1 MKLKALVILLLG
13 TTITNY
19 VLATEKPTASHK
31 SVINYYMDS
40 YMNSDYKKLK
50 AVLSEDAVFT
60 SNRDVR
66 VIKHKASEVLSE
78 MKKNEGVV
86 QRDCNISSTIVS
98 ESDALVIARIDINY
112 ELFDGAQQNFV
123 IIEKNKDGE
132 WKISQVYKVFIS
144 SESEARKLVSN
155 SR

>member
-13 TTITNY
+13 ITITNY
-19 VLATEKPTASHK
+19 AMAAEKPTASHK

-66 VIKHKASEVLSE
+66 VIKHKASEILSQL
-78 MKKNEGVV
+78 KKNEGVV
-86 QRDCNISSTIVS
+86 QRDCNISSTIIS
-98 ESDALVIARIDINY
+98 ETDALVIARVDINY

-123 IIEKNKDGE
+123 VIEKNNDGD
-132 WKISQVYKVFIS
+132 WKITNVYKVFLS
-144 SESEARKLVSN
+144 NESEVKKLVST

>member
-13 TTITNY
+13 ITITSQI
-19 VLATEKPTASHK
+19 VAAEKPTASHK
-31 SVINYYMDS
+31 SVINYYMES

-50 AVLSEDAVFT
+50 AILSEDAVFT

-78 MKKNEGVV
+78 LKKNEGVI

-98 ESDALVIARIDINY
+98 ETDALVIARIDINY

-123 IIEKNKDGE
+123 IIEKNNNGD
-132 WKISQVYKVFIS
+132 WKITNVYKVFLS
-144 SESEARKLVSN
+144 NESEAKKLVST

>member
-13 TTITNY
+13 ITITNY
-19 VLATEKPTASHK
+19 VVAAEKPTASHK

-40 YMNSDYKKLK
+40 YINSDYKKLK

-66 VIKHKASEVLSE
+66 VVKHKASEILNQL
-78 MKKNEGVV
+78 KKNEGVI
-86 QRDCNISSTIVS
+86 QRDCNISSTVIS
-98 ESDALVIARIDINY
+98 ETDALVIARVDINY

-123 IIEKNKDGE
+123 VIEKNNDGD
-132 WKISQVYKVFIS
+132 WKITNVYKVFLS
-144 SESEARKLVSN
+144 NESGAKKLVSN
-155 SR
+155 AR